1 MGLDHEAPQ
10 MIRFFTATTIVPAG
24 ALLGALLGLLTFSAC
39 QGAPPPFGTPYQEYR
54 GFKARTFRGT
64 PAELRPAVV
73 ETLREQGFEVHAA
86 GEDQTF
92 VTATKGMGAAAM
104 GSGVSRR
111 EWTRVGVQVR
121 QVDFHRRAPRT
132 LVEINAEPIQGT
144 SDGPIEAS
152 FGTITTEFYEGFFE
166 SLEVRAEVLRPRMV
180 SGFLTPN

>member
-1 MGLDHEAPQ
+1 
-10 MIRFFTATTIVPAG
+10 MIRLFTATTIVS
-24 ALLGALLGLLTFSAC
+24 LLGLLTFSSC

-64 PAELRPAVV
+64 PTELRPAVV
-73 ETLREQGFEVHAA
+73 ETLREQGFEVHTE

-92 VTATKGMGAAAM
+92 LTATKGMGAAAAA
-104 GSGVSRR
+104 GSGMSRR
-111 EWTRVGVQVR
+111 EWTRVGVQIR

-132 LVEINAEPIQGT
+132 LIEIEAEPIQGT

-152 FGTITTEFYEGFFE
+152 FGAITTEFYEGFFTR
-166 SLEVRAEVLRPRMV
+166 LEARAEVLRPRMV